1 MRPRASSAPRRRTTP
16 PSSSGSTRRTCISA
30 PTRRLPRARD
40 GPLAGAHSGGDDA
53 QRDRQPQRLVHHA
66 AGRGR
71 RCGHRRASEGRHR
84 AARHGFQSA
93 PRREQPAGLHH
104 GCRRTQ
110 SASPL
115 LLRVGRRRPH
125 GAAVRELEGGVPR
138 AACRRHPARLAGA
151 LYRAALPEAVQPP
164 HRPLRAGRHHVEHL
178 LGLGARPHL
187 PVRAGAGVMSRGCCR
202 VSWSSPRG
210 RSRRRSR
217 STR

>member
-1 MRPRASSAPRRRTTP
+1 MYSTDNGPHMNSWPDAGMTPFRNEKNSNWEGAYRVPAMVRWPGRIPAGTTLNGIV
-16 PSSSGSTRRTCISA
+16 SHNDWFIT
-30 PTRRLPRARD
+30 L
-40 GPLAGAHSGGDDA
+40 LA
-53 QRDRQPQRLVHHA
+53 A
-66 AGRGR
+66 AGDA
-71 RCGHRRASEGRHR
+71 GHRRAPEGRHR

-104 GCRRTQ
+104 GCRRTEP
-110 SASPL
+110 ASPL

-138 AACRRHPARLAGA
+138 AARRRHPARLAGA

-164 HRPLRAGRHHVEHL
+164 HRPLPSGPTSRRTPTGTGCSTTSSCSCR
-178 LGLGARPHL
+178 R
-187 PVRAGAGVMSRGCCR
+187 RRMSRGCCR